1 MMAGSTP
8 TTTNVLHGQNNFM
21 WKNEKENALIYSRHF
36 SYR

>member
-21 WKNEKENALIYSRHF
+21 WEKWEGECFDIF
-36 SYR
+36 SSF